1 MYIWFMKKNMGNTDR
16 LIRIAI
22 AAVLLVG
29 SLMDLF
35 PSTLN
40 IVALIV
46 AAMLI
51 LTSFTTFCGIYALF
65 GWNTCKIKS

>member
-1 MYIWFMKKNMGNTDR
+1 MKKNMGNTDR

-29 SLMDLF
+29 SLMDVF
-35 PSTLN
+35 PPTLN
-40 IVALIV
+40 VIALI
-46 AAMLI
+46 AATLLI
-51 LTSFTTFCGIYALF
+51 LTSFTSFCGLYSLF

>member
-65 GWNTCKIKS
+65 GWNTCKIKP

>member
-1 MYIWFMKKNMGNTDR
+1 MKKNMGNTDR

-22 AAVLLVG
+22 SAVLLIV
-29 SLMDLF
+29 SLFGQL

-40 IVALIV
+40 AIALIV
-46 AAMLI
+46 AAILI
-51 LTSFTTFCGIYALF
+51 LTSFTSFCGLYTLF

>member
-1 MYIWFMKKNMGNTDR
+1 MKKNMGNTDR

-22 AAVLLVG
+22 SAVLLIV
-29 SLMDLF
+29 SLLGQL

-40 IVALIV
+40 AIALIV
-46 AAMLI
+46 AAILI
-51 LTSFTTFCGIYALF
+51 LTSFTSFCGLYTLF

>member
-1 MYIWFMKKNMGNTDR
+1 MKKNMGNTDR

-51 LTSFTTFCGIYALF
+51 LTSFTTFCGLYAIF

>member
-1 MYIWFMKKNMGNTDR
+1 MKKNMGNTDR

-22 AAVLLVG
+22 ASVLLIG
-29 SLMDLF
+29 SLVDLF

-40 IVALIV
+40 VVALLV
-46 AAMLI
+46 AVMLI
-51 LTSFTTFCGIYALF
+51 LTSFTSFCGLYSLF

>member
-1 MYIWFMKKNMGNTDR
+1 MKKNMGNTDR

-22 AAVLLVG
+22 AAVLLIV
-29 SLMDLF
+29 SLLDFL

-40 IVALIV
+40 AIVLIF
-46 AAMLI
+46 AAILI
-51 LTSFTTFCGIYALF
+51 LTSFTSFCGLYTLF